1 MSYEEIAIWIDT
13 KARLEII
20 SHFYTFKE
28 TVFVSVISRD
38 NVKNFLLIK
47 KKWRKCRILKLFES
61 EK

>member
-1 MSYEEIAIWIDT
+1 MEQFQSMSYEEIAIWIDT

-38 NVKNFLLIK
+38 NVKMSMSSFS
-47 KKWRKCRILKLFES
+47 RV
-61 EK
+61 